1 MWQWYCG
8 FIGECP
14 YLGDACQTVLMSNVM
29 MSAPDLQIIQSKK
42 KKTLGIFY
50 SHVYFTLL
58 PPSPLAQCLGPRYSR
73 GSTKMFLNILL
84 KLKDKKWISRSNIL
98 TYSIHNSPLCQH
110 SHKID
115 FKICVYWGRGT
126 EKCLWPRK
134 AIKWFSM
141 PPLEFKLQAV
151 PDQWFLG
158 YYGRS
163 TQCQV
168 WP

>member
-1 MWQWYCG
+1 MILW
-8 FIGECP
+8 
-14 YLGDACQTVLMSNVM
+14 LHRRMSLFRRCLPNCFDVKCHDVCTW
-29 MSAPDLQIIQSKK
+29 SSNCSVKK

-50 SHVYFTLL
+50 SHVHFTLL
-58 PPSPLAQCLGPRYSR
+58 PPSPLAQCLGPRYSG

-84 KLKDKKWISRSNIL
+84 KLKDKKWIYRSNIL

-110 SHKID
+110 SHKIE
-115 FKICVYWGRGT
+115 FKIYVYWGRGT

-141 PPLEFKLQAV
+141 PPLGFKLQAV

-158 YYGRS
+158 YYGWS

>member
-1 MWQWYCG
+1 MPAKLFW
-8 FIGECP
+8 
-14 YLGDACQTVLMSNVM
+14 CQMSWCLHLTFKLF
-29 MSAPDLQIIQSKK
+29 SQKK

-50 SHVYFTLL
+50 SHVHFTLL
-58 PPSPLAQCLGPRYSR
+58 PPSPLAQCLGPRYSG

-98 TYSIHNSPLCQH
+98 TYSVHNSPLCQH

>member
-1 MWQWYCG
+1 MILW
-8 FIGECP
+8 
-14 YLGDACQTVLMSNVM
+14 LHRRMSLFRRCLPNCFDVKCHDVCTWP
-29 MSAPDLQIIQSKK
+29 SNCSVKKK

-50 SHVYFTLL
+50 SHVHFTLL
-58 PPSPLAQCLGPRYSR
+58 PPSSLAQCLGPRYSG

-110 SHKID
+110 SHKIE

-163 TQCQV
+163 TECQV